1 MRLWSEIDKVA
12 FRDHIPISGACS
24 ILSSLLRTA
33 ARYVI
38 VKTQKGNNRP
48 QGVDLIGKVIMESP
62 PQLAKVPGWFFY
74 ALKHYLIN
82 VKTNVSNARMNIPK
96 AIKSLKS
103 KGFLSISTT
112 PILCRIEVSHP
123 VTRLFYWQCNIIVF
137 TIQPRSDVYRH
148 SIYNRIECFFFHCG

>member
-12 FRDHIPISGACS
+12 FRDNIPISGACS

-82 VKTNVSNARMNIPK
+82 VKTNVRNTKMNVPK
-96 AIKSLKS
+96 IRCA
-103 KGFLSISTT
+103 T
-112 PILCRIEVSHP
+112 
-123 VTRLFYWQCNIIVF
+123 
-137 TIQPRSDVYRH
+137 
-148 SIYNRIECFFFHCG
+148 FHCRLSPDKRTKINVAMSKLTRRYFYPFV

>member
-96 AIKSLKS
+96 IYDKTYTVDA
-103 KGFLSISTT
+103 
-112 PILCRIEVSHP
+112 SHI
-123 VTRLFYWQCNIIVF
+123 F
-137 TIQPRSDVYRH
+137 
-148 SIYNRIECFFFHCG
+148 ECFNFIANYIQMQRSRLYRELESNDNFLNIN